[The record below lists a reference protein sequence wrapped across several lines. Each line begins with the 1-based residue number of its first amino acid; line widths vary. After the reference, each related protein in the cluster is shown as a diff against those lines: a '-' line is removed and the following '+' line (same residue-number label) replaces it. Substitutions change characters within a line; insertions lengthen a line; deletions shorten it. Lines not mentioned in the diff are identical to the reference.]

1 MELGTLASDVANFV
15 LTVLVVMIV
24 MVFVF
29 AALVFVYARK
39 TGRWLRNSFNRQ
51 VVNLAPGPGRDV
63 VRMRARIE
71 HAVRGARVA
80 VSTATANDIMCGDL
94 ELHLARLDAAAAQ
107 LDGQLERIA
116 IAKLRPEM
124 LKAVLAP
131 LRPRVDKIERIA
143 TDLAAIAAMSIAG
156 GTEVELDLLHERVGG
171 ERHFVEART
180 DALQQLR
187 TN

>member
-1 MELGTLASDVANFV
+1 MELGNLASDIVNVA
-15 LTVLVVMIV
+15 LTVAAVMLVLFLMLC
-24 MVFVF
+24 
-29 AALVFVYARK
+29 ALVFVYARK
-39 TGRWLRNSFNRQ
+39 TGRWVRNTVNRQ
-51 VVNLAPGPGRDV
+51 LVNIAPGPGREL
-63 VRMRARIE
+63 VRLRGRIE
-71 HAVRGARVA
+71 HSVRGAQAA
-80 VSTATANDIMCGDL
+80 VQAATDDGADCGDL
-94 ELHLARLDAAAAQ
+94 RLHLSRLEAAAAQ

-116 IAKLRPEM
+116 VAKLRPEM

-143 TDLAAIAAMSIAG
+143 TDLAAVAAMSIAG